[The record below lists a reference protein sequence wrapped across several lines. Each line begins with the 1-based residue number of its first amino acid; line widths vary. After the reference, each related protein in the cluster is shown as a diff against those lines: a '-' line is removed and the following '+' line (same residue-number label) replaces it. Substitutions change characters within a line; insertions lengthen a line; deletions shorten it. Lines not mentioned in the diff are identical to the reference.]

1 MQEFDVP
8 ATYDTGSN
16 DTVLTALMALA
27 TARPYGISYI
37 RPKNFEWVN
46 VTTEE
51 FIHEVFEVA
60 KGFIANG
67 VQHGDR
73 IALLSETRYEW
84 SLLDFAIWAAGAVS
98 VPIYASSSLSQVQW
112 IIEDSG
118 TVFAITE
125 TRDHT
130 ELMQHLELGTSGEP
144 ALAGS
149 TSQLKRILEI
159 NSSAV
164 ETLKF
169 EGRELDDEVVHERIR
184 QTKPEDLAS
193 LVYTSGTTGKPK
205 GCMLTHHNWLCQ
217 VRGLLTDPVGHIA
230 RPGSHVVTYLPLAH
244 VLARAVSLAWVVG
257 GGTQSHWSDFKT
269 ITVELQR
276 SHPDVLIGVPRV
288 FEKMRDAAA
297 NSAADGGPIQAGI
310 FARAEKVAIEYSKA
324 LDTPEGPSKKLAL
337 ERKLYDKL
345 VYHKVLA
352 AVGGNAKFCIT
363 GGSSMGQDLLHF
375 YRGMGLPVYEGYGL
389 TETCATAAVNFGEET
404 VIGSVGQPLPGM
416 SVKINDEGEIMLRG
430 EFLFSGY
437 WHNDEA
443 TAEAIDSDGYFN
455 TGDLGELTDD
465 GYIVINGRKKDLI
478 VTAGGKNVSPGPLE
492 DKITAHPLISQA
504 IVVGDGKPFVGALIA
519 LDPEAFTR
527 WKLSRNIPETKS
539 VSDVASNPSLRAA
552 VQDAINAANATVSHA
567 EQIKRF
573 YILDRDLSEEAN
585 ELTPTLKV
593 KRGVVTRRFAKE
605 IDKIYRK

>member
-1 MQEFDVP
+1 MQEYEVP
-8 ATYDTGSN
+8 ATYDTGAD

-27 TARPYGISYI
+27 KARPYGISYI

-46 VTTEE
+46 VTTAE
-51 FIHEVFEVA
+51 FIAEVFEVA

-67 VQHGDR
+67 VEQGDR

-84 SLLDFAIWAAGAVS
+84 TLFDYAIWAAGAVS
-98 VPIYASSSLSQVQW
+98 VPIYGSSSLSQVQW
-112 IIEDSG
+112 IIEDSQA
-118 TVFAITE
+118 VFAITE
-125 TRDHT
+125 TREHT
-130 ELMQHLELGTSGEP
+130 ELMQHLELRQSGQP
-144 ALAGS
+144 ALAES
-149 TSQLKRILEI
+149 PSQLRRILEI

-169 EGRELDDEVVHERIR
+169 EGRELSDDVVHERIAN
-184 QTKPEDLAS
+184 THASDLAS
-193 LVYTSGTTGKPK
+193 IVYTSGTTGKPK
-205 GCMLTHHNWLCQ
+205 GCMLTHHNWLSQ
-217 VRGLLTDPVGHIA
+217 VRGLLTDPIGHIA
-230 RPGSHVVTYLPLAH
+230 RPGSHIVTYLPLAH
-244 VLARAVSLAWVVG
+244 VLARAISLAWAVG

-269 ITVELQR
+269 ITIELQR
-276 SHPDVLIGVPRV
+276 SHPDVIAGVPRV
-288 FEKMRDAAA
+288 FEKMRDVAA
-297 NSAADGGPIQAGI
+297 NQAADAGPVQQGI
-310 FARAEKVAIEYSKA
+310 FARAERVAMEYSRA
-324 LDTPEGPSKKLAL
+324 LDTEEGPSRKLTL

-345 VYHKVLA
+345 VYHKIRD

-363 GGSSMGQDLLHF
+363 GGSAMGGDLLHF
-375 YRGMGLPVYEGYGL
+375 YRGIGLPVYEGYGL

-404 VIGSVGQPLPGM
+404 ELGSVGRPLSGM
-416 SVKINDEGEIMLRG
+416 GVKINDEGEILLRG

-437 WHNDEA
+437 WNNDEA
-443 TAEAIDSDGYFN
+443 TAAAIDADGYFN
-455 TGDLGELTDD
+455 TGDLGELTDG

-527 WKLSRNIPETKS
+527 WKLSNNIPENKN
-539 VSDVASNPSLRAA
+539 VSDVASNSSLRAA
-552 VQDAINAANATVSHA
+552 VQDAINEANATVSHA
-567 EQIKRF
+567 EQIKKF
-573 YILDRDLSEEAN
+573 YILDRDLSEEEN